1 MDKYISLLP
10 EDLILNIYSKIHYP
24 QNSKLL
30 SEIKL
35 FHYIKH
41 KLVNN
46 FGLYNICCCSYI
58 HYNYDSNMS
67 SISLNEIDNINTSI
81 HNLNYKEKNKLLN
94 NLLGKMP
101 LIDKYS
107 FIFHMTDRTV
117 KPYISDTNT
126 YIKYVIDKTV
136 LQQ

>member
-10 EDLILNIYSKIHYP
+10 EDLILKIYSKIYYP

-30 SEIKL
+30 SEIRL

-46 FGLYNICCCSYI
+46 FGLYNICCCLYI
-58 HYNYDSNMS
+58 HYNFDS
-67 SISLNEIDNINTSI
+67 SINSITLNEINNINASI
-81 HNLNYKEKNKLLN
+81 HNLNYGEKIKLLN
-94 NLLGKMP
+94 DLTGKMN

-117 KPYISDTNT
+117 RPCNT
-126 YIKYVIDKTV
+126 DINSYIKYVIDKTV